1 MGAGMAMVLNTNLNS
16 LFAQRSLARAGA
28 DVATAMQ
35 RLSSGRRINAAKD
48 DPAGLA
54 IAERMTAQIRGL
66 GQAGRNIND
75 GISLAQ
81 TAEGAIGQLGDNYQR
96 IRELAV
102 QAANDTNNT
111 EDRLA
116 IQLETSQLI
125 LENRRIVA
133 DTRFNGMALLDG
145 SFAGSIQASDRAGDT
160 IGFTIAAMV
169 THEDADIDMRSHAGA
184 TAALQAVDR
193 KLEFLNTQ
201 RASLGAMQN
210 RLTYAYGNAAMAA
223 ENLEAARSRILDT
236 DYAAETA
243 TLARGLILQQVA
255 TAMLAQANSM
265 PNLILQLLR

>member
-1 MGAGMAMVLNTNLNS
+1 MALILNTNVNS

-28 DVATAMQ
+28 DVSTAMQ
-35 RLSSGRRINAAKD
+35 RLSSGRRINSAKD

-54 IAERMTAQIRGL
+54 IAERMTAQLRGL
-66 GQAGRNIND
+66 SQAGRNIND

-81 TAEGAIGQLGDNYQR
+81 TAEGAIGQLGENYQR

-102 QAANDTNNT
+102 QAANDTNNAG
-111 EDRLA
+111 DRRA
-116 IQLETSQLI
+116 IQLEVNQLI

-133 DTRFNGMALLDG
+133 DTRFNGIALLDG
-145 SFAGSIQASDRAGDT
+145 SFAGSIQTSDRAGDT
-160 IGFTIAAMV
+160 IDFSIDAMV
-169 THEDADIDMRSHAGA
+169 TREDADIDMTSHAGA
-184 TAALQAVDR
+184 TAALEFIDR

-210 RLTYAYGNAAMAA
+210 RLGYAHDNAAMTA

-243 TLARGLILQQVA
+243 ALARGLILQQVA
-255 TAMLAQANSM
+255 SAMLAQANSM